1 MPSRPPAQQR
11 PLADRRPDLLVAAA
25 DCRLVIGPDDV
36 PVPSSADITPARGP
50 VGQDRAAASLDLG
63 LRLRSPGYHVFVA
76 GPAGTGRRSTVRGMM
91 ERFAAGLPVPC
102 DLAYVHRFDDP
113 DRPRLLRLPQGG
125 GRRLAERVDALR
137 TALATRAPTL
147 ADDPELDRRREALQ
161 ERYATAEEELMDA
174 LRAELGTDGFALVP
188 VAMGPG
194 MVVPEVAPLHEGKP
208 VPLEEL
214 RDTLDADAFAG
225 TERRLAAHAARVRD
239 HLRGAR
245 SRQRRFVREIQDL
258 VRDVGTALV
267 EDELRAIAG
276 DAEGPEVEAFLR
288 DLRADA
294 VDALVELVGPGPGTP
309 EMFARR
315 VDRYRVNVVADRS
328 QLTGAPVVDEG
339 FPTAQNLVG
348 MVERVQDGPLSW
360 RADAGTIRGGSLLR
374 ADGGF
379 LLVQAADLLQEP
391 GAWPQLKRALKA
403 GVLEPGS
410 AGSGMWGFPRAL
422 EPDPITIDV
431 KVVLVGER
439 WAYELLGAADPD
451 FLRLFSVRADFS
463 ADMPRDAGAARRYAE
478 VVAGICRDEGLP
490 HADAGALGA
499 LMEEGVRI
507 AGRRTRVSAGFSRIA
522 DLLRESCL
530 IARDRPGGAE
540 SVTREDVEEALRRRE
555 YRRGEIPERIAE
567 ALRDGLLMVA
577 TAGTAR
583 GRVNGLS
590 VLDLGYE
597 AFGKPTRITAS
608 VAPGSAGVISIER
621 EAQLSGGVYDKGV
634 LTIGGY
640 LRRRYADIGP
650 LSLTASLAFEQS
662 YSGVDGDSASIA
674 EVVALMS
681 ELSGL
686 PVDQAIAIT
695 GSINQHGE
703 AQPVG
708 GLNEKITAFHALCRD
723 RGLDGTHGVVLPA
736 SNTEDL
742 MLPPGLVD
750 DVAAGRFRVLAVTT
764 VEDALEI
771 ALATPMAAID
781 AAARATLEDFAAA
794 LDRTGQGWP
803 GASGG
808 VPGPS

>member
-1 MPSRPPAQQR
+1 M
-11 PLADRRPDLLVAAA
+11 
-25 DCRLVIGPDDV
+25 
-36 PVPSSADITPARGP
+36 
-50 VGQDRAAASLDLG
+50 GQDRAVASLELG

-76 GPAGTGRRSTVRGMM
+76 GPAGTGRRSAVRGMM
-91 ERFAAGLPVPC
+91 ERFATGLPVPS

-113 DRPRLLRLPQGG
+113 DRPRLLRLPPGA

-161 ERYATAEEELMDA
+161 ERYAAAEDELMEA
-174 LRAELGTDGFALVP
+174 LRAELGADGFALVP

-214 RDTLDADAFAG
+214 REALDATAFAD
-225 TERRLAAHAARVRD
+225 TERRLAGHAARVRD

-245 SRQRRFVREIQDL
+245 GRQRRFVREIQEL

-267 EDELRAIAG
+267 EAALRAIAG
-276 DAEGPEVEAFLR
+276 DAEGAEVEAFLR
-288 DLRADA
+288 DVRADA

-339 FPTAQNLVG
+339 FPTAQNLAG

-360 RADAGTIRGGSLLR
+360 RADATTIRGGSLLR

-379 LLVQAADLLQEP
+379 LLLQAADLLQEP

-478 VVAGICRDEGLP
+478 VIAGICGDEDLP

-499 LMEEGVRI
+499 LIEEGVRI
-507 AGRRTRVSAGFSRIA
+507 AGRRTRVSAEFSRIA

-530 IARDRPGGAE
+530 IARDRGAGA
-540 SVTREDVEEALRRRE
+540 VTRDDVEEALRRRE
-555 YRRGEIPERIAE
+555 YRRGEIPERIGE

-577 TAGTAR
+577 TAGAAR

-708 GLNEKITAFHALCRD
+708 GVNEKLTSFHALCRD

-736 SNTEDL
+736 SNVEDL
-742 MLPPGLVD
+742 MLPPDLVAD
-750 DVAAGRFRVLAVTT
+750 IAAGRFRVLAVTT

-771 ALATPMAAID
+771 ALATPMAAVD

-803 GASGG
+803 GTSGG

>member
-1 MPSRPPAQQR
+1 MPAHPDPTR
-11 PLADRRPDLLVAAA
+11 PLAERRPDLLIPAAE
-25 DCRLVIGPDDV
+25 CRRTVD
-36 PVPSSADITPARGP
+36 PVDLDGESTAGVTPAAGT
-50 VGQDRAAASLDLG
+50 VGQERAIASLELG

-76 GPAGTGRRSTVRGMM
+76 GPVGTGRRSAVHALM
-91 ERFAAGLPVPC
+91 ERFAAGLPVPG
-102 DLAYVHRFDDP
+102 DLAYVHRFGDP
-113 DRPRLLRLPQGG
+113 DRPRLLRLPPGSA
-125 GRRLAERVDALR
+125 RHLAERVDALR

-147 ADDPELDRRREALQ
+147 VEDPELDRRREALQ
-161 ERYATAEEELMDA
+161 QRYS
-174 LRAELGTDGFALVP
+174 RAEDELLDTLRTELGADGFALVP

-214 RDTLDADAFAG
+214 RETLDAEAFAD
-225 TERRLAAHAARVRD
+225 TERRMAAHAARVRD
-239 HLRGAR
+239 HLRGTR
-245 SRQRRFVREIQDL
+245 TRQRRFVREIQDL
-258 VRDVGTALV
+258 IRDVGTALV

-276 DAEGPEVEAFLR
+276 DAEGPDVEAFLR
-288 DLRADA
+288 DVRADA
-294 VDALVELVGPGPGTP
+294 IDAIVELVGPGPGTP
-309 EMFARR
+309 EGFARR

-328 QLTGAPVVDEG
+328 ALTGAPVVDEP
-339 FPTAQNLVG
+339 FPTAQNLAGV
-348 MVERVQDGPLSW
+348 VERVQDGPLSW
-360 RADAGTIRGGSLLR
+360 RADATTIRGGSLLR

-379 LLVQAADLLQEP
+379 LVLQAADLLQEP
-391 GAWPQLKRALKA
+391 GAWPQLKRALKG

-410 AGSGMWGFPRAL
+410 AGPGLWGFPRLL
-422 EPDPITIDV
+422 EPDPIAIDV

-439 WAYELLGAADPD
+439 WTYDLLGAADPD

-463 ADMPRDAGAARRYAE
+463 PDMPHAADAARRYAE
-478 VVAGICRDEGLP
+478 VVAGICRDEDLP
-490 HADAGALGA
+490 HADGGAVAA
-499 LMEEGVRI
+499 LVEEGIRL
-507 AGRRTRVSAGFSRIA
+507 AGRRSRVSAEFSRIA

-530 IARDRPGGAE
+530 IARDRGADR
-540 SVTREDVEEALRRRE
+540 VAREDVEEAQRRRE
-555 YRRGEIPERIAE
+555 YRRGEIPERIAD
-567 ALRDGLLMVA
+567 ALREGLLMVA

-681 ELSGL
+681 ELSGIA
-686 PVDQAIAIT
+686 VDQAIAIT

-708 GLNEKITAFHALCRD
+708 GVNEKVLAFHALCRD

-736 SNTEDL
+736 VNVEDL
-742 MLPPGLVD
+742 MLPRDVVE
-750 DVAAGRFRVLAVTT
+750 DVAAGRFLVLGVTT

-771 ALATPMAAID
+771 ALSTPIAAVD

-803 GASGG
+803 GTSGG

>member
-1 MPSRPPAQQR
+1 
-11 PLADRRPDLLVAAA
+11 
-25 DCRLVIGPDDV
+25 
-36 PVPSSADITPARGP
+36 
-50 VGQDRAAASLDLG
+50 
-63 LRLRSPGYHVFVA
+63 
-76 GPAGTGRRSTVRGMM
+76 
-91 ERFAAGLPVPC
+91 
-102 DLAYVHRFDDP
+102 
-113 DRPRLLRLPQGG
+113 
-125 GRRLAERVDALR
+125 VDALR

-161 ERYATAEEELMDA
+161 ERYARAEDELMEG
-174 LRAELGTDGFALVP
+174 LRAKLGADGFALVP

-194 MVVPEVAPLHEGKP
+194 MVVPEVAPLHDGKP

-214 RDTLDADAFAG
+214 RGTLDADAFSDTETRMAG
-225 TERRLAAHAARVRD
+225 HAATVRE

-245 SRQRRFVREIQDL
+245 ARQRRFLREIQEL
-258 VRDVGTALV
+258 IRDVGTAMV

-276 DAEGPEVEAFLR
+276 DAEGEEVEAFLR
-288 DLRADA
+288 DVRADA

-309 EMFARR
+309 ELFARR

-339 FPTAQNLVG
+339 FPTARNIAG
-348 MVERVQDGPLSW
+348 MVERVQEGPLSW
-360 RADAGTIRGGSLLR
+360 RADATTIRGGSLLR

-379 LLVQAADLLQEP
+379 LLLQAADLLQEP

-410 AGSGMWGFPRAL
+410 AGAGMWGFPRAL
-422 EPDPITIDV
+422 EPDPIAIDV
-431 KVVLVGER
+431 KVVLVGGR
-439 WAYELLGAADPD
+439 WAYDLLGAADPD

-463 ADMPRDAGAARRYAE
+463 PDMPRDAGAARRYAE
-478 VVAGICRDEGLP
+478 VVAGICHDEDLP

-507 AGRRTRVSAGFSRIA
+507 AGRRTRVSAEFSRIA

-530 IARDRPGGAE
+530 IARDRGADL
-540 SVTREDVEEALRRRE
+540 VARGDVEEALRRRE
-555 YRRGEIPERIAE
+555 YRRGEIPERIGE
-567 ALRDGLLMVA
+567 ALRQGLLMVA
-577 TAGTAR
+577 TTGAAR

-621 EAQLSGGVYDKGV
+621 EARLSGGVYDKGV

-681 ELSGL
+681 ELAGL

-708 GLNEKITAFHALCRD
+708 GVNEKITSFHALCRD
-723 RGLDGTHGVVLPA
+723 RGLDGTRGVVLPA

-742 MLPPGLVD
+742 MLPRGLVD
-750 DVAAGRFRVLAVTT
+750 DIAAGRFRVLAVTS

-771 ALATPMAAID
+771 ALATPIAAID
-781 AAARATLEDFAAA
+781 AAARATLEDFASA
-794 LDRTGQGWP
+794 LDRTGPGWP
-803 GASGG
+803 GTSGG

>member
-1 MPSRPPAQQR
+1 MPNRPPAPLR
-11 PLADRRPDLLVAAA
+11 PLAERRPDLLLAAG
-25 DCRLVIGPDDV
+25 DCRLVIGDGDV
-36 PVPSSADITPARGP
+36 TVPSSAEVPPAEGP
-50 VGQDRAAASLDLG
+50 VGQDRAVSSLELG
-63 LRLRSPGYHVFVA
+63 LRLRSPGYHVFVS
-76 GPAGTGRRSTVRGMM
+76 GPAGTGRRSAVRAMM
-91 ERFAAGLPVPC
+91 DRLAANLPVPP
-102 DLAYVHRFDDP
+102 DLAYVHRFGDP
-113 DRPRLLRLPQGG
+113 DRPRLLRLPPGG

-147 ADDPELDRRREALQ
+147 AEDPELDRRREALQ
-161 ERYATAEEELMDA
+161 ERYATAEDALMDA
-174 LRAELGTDGFALVP
+174 LRTELGADGFALVP

-194 MVVPEVAPLHEGKP
+194 MVVPEVAPLHDGKP

-214 RDTLDADAFAG
+214 RETLDAAAFAD
-225 TERRLAAHAARVRD
+225 TERRMAVHAAKVRD

-245 SRQRRFVREIQDL
+245 ARQRRFVREIQEL
-258 VRDVGTALV
+258 VRDAGTALV

-276 DAEGPEVEAFLR
+276 DAEGEEVEAFLR
-288 DLRADA
+288 DVRADA

-339 FPTAQNLVG
+339 FPTAQNIVG

-360 RADAGTIRGGSLLR
+360 RADATTIRGGSLVR

-379 LLVQAADLLQEP
+379 LLLQAADLLQEP

-422 EPDPITIDV
+422 EPDPVPIDV

-439 WAYELLGAADPD
+439 WAYDLLGAADPD

-463 ADMPRDAGAARRYAE
+463 PDMPRDDGAARRYAE

-490 HADAGALGA
+490 HADPGALGA

-507 AGRRTRVSAGFSRIA
+507 AGRRTRVSAEFSRIA
-522 DLLRESCL
+522 DLLREACL
-530 IARDRPGGAE
+530 IARDRGGDLVA
-540 SVTREDVEEALRRRE
+540 REDVEEALRRRE
-555 YRRGEIPERIAE
+555 YRRGEIPERIGD
-567 ALRDGLLMVA
+567 ALREGLLMVA
-577 TAGTAR
+577 TAGAAR

-708 GLNEKITAFHALCRD
+708 GVNEKITSFHALCRD

-736 SNTEDL
+736 SNIQDL
-742 MLPPGLVD
+742 MLPPGIVD

-771 ALATPMAAID
+771 ALATPIDAID

-794 LDRTGQGWP
+794 LDRTGPGWP
-803 GASGG
+803 GTAGG
-808 VPGPS
+808 VPAS